1 MVTTIKVPFAS
12 IKFLFIFV
20 ICLFALA
27 LERSSSFSR
36 ELDKV
41 PVDYNVIIQEGLK
54 QNGALLDLS
63 GKKIGDQGLKFLIGS
78 NILKNVKKIDLRY
91 NEITAIGAELFAKQS
106 PLLKLRSLILR
117 HNFLGDKGSAF
128 LARSNSFP
136 NLEEMELGWTE
147 TRDAGAMAFGN
158 THHFKSLRKLDLRG
172 NFLANRT
179 KEALRKSL
187 GHLRSLKLY

>member
-1 MVTTIKVPFAS
+1 MTIKVPFIR
-12 IKFLFIFV
+12 IKFLFV
-20 ICLFALA
+20 LVVCLFALA

-41 PVDYNVIIQEGLK
+41 SIDYNVVIQESLK
-54 QNGALLDLS
+54 RNGVLLDLS

-78 NILKNVKKIDLRY
+78 NILKNVEKIDLRY
-91 NEITAIGAELFAKQS
+91 NEITAIGADLFAKQS
-106 PLLKLRSLILR
+106 PLLKLRILILR
-117 HNFLGDKGSAF
+117 HNFLGDKGAAS

-136 NLEEMELGWTE
+136 NLEEIELGWTE

-187 GHLRSLKLY
+187 GHLKSLKLY

>member
-1 MVTTIKVPFAS
+1 MTIKVANS
-12 IKFLFIFV
+12 KFLFIL
-20 ICLFALA
+20 ITCLFALA
-27 LERSSSFSR
+27 LETSSSFSR

-41 PVDYNVIIQEGLK
+41 LIDYNVVIRESLK
-54 QNGALLDLS
+54 RNGALLDLS
-63 GKKIGDQGLKFLIGS
+63 GKKIGDEGLKFLIDN
-78 NILKNVKKIDLRY
+78 NILKNIEKIDLRY

-117 HNFLGDKGSAF
+117 HNFLGDKGAAS

-147 TRDAGAMAFGN
+147 TRDAGAMAFGK
-158 THHFKSLRKLDLRG
+158 TRHFKSLKKLDLRG

-187 GHLRSLKLY
+187 GHLKSLKLY

>member
-1 MVTTIKVPFAS
+1 MTIKVSFAS
-12 IKFLFIFV
+12 IKFLFILV

-27 LERSSSFSR
+27 LEKSSSFSR

-41 PVDYNVIIQEGLK
+41 SIDYNVVIRESLK
-54 QNGALLDLS
+54 RNGALLDLS
-63 GKKIGDQGLKFLIGS
+63 GKKIGDQGLKFLIDS
-78 NILKNVKKIDLRY
+78 NILKNVEKIDLRY
-91 NEITAIGAELFAKQS
+91 NEITAIGADLFAKQS
-106 PLLKLRSLILR
+106 PLLKLRILILR
-117 HNFLGDKGSAF
+117 HNFLGDKGAAS

-136 NLEEMELGWTE
+136 NLEEIELGWTE

-187 GHLRSLKLY
+187 GHLKSLKLY

>member
-1 MVTTIKVPFAS
+1 MTIKVPFIR
-12 IKFLFIFV
+12 IKFLFV
-20 ICLFALA
+20 LVVCLFALA

-41 PVDYNVIIQEGLK
+41 SIDYNVVIQESLK
-54 QNGALLDLS
+54 RNGALLDLS

-78 NILKNVKKIDLRY
+78 NILKNVEKIDLRY
-91 NEITAIGAELFAKQS
+91 NEITAIGADLFAKQS
-106 PLLKLRSLILR
+106 PLLKLRILILR
-117 HNFLGDKGSAF
+117 HNFLGDKGAAS

-136 NLEEMELGWTE
+136 NLEEIELGWTE

-187 GHLRSLKLY
+187 GHIKSLKLY

>member
-1 MVTTIKVPFAS
+1 MMMTIKVPFIS
-12 IKFLFIFV
+12 IKFLFV
-20 ICLFALA
+20 LVVCLFALA

-41 PVDYNVIIQEGLK
+41 SIDYNVVIQESLK
-54 QNGALLDLS
+54 RNGVLLDLS

-78 NILKNVKKIDLRY
+78 NILKNVEKIDLRY
-91 NEITAIGAELFAKQS
+91 NEITAIGADLFAKQP
-106 PLLKLRSLILR
+106 PLLKLRILILR
-117 HNFLGDKGSAF
+117 HNFLGDKGSAS

-136 NLEEMELGWTE
+136 NLEEIELGWTE

-179 KEALRKSL
+179 KEALRRSL
-187 GHLRSLKLY
+187 GHIKSLKLY

>member
-1 MVTTIKVPFAS
+1 MMTIKVPFIS
-12 IKFLFIFV
+12 IKFLFV
-20 ICLFALA
+20 LVVCLFALA

-41 PVDYNVIIQEGLK
+41 SIDYNVVIQESLK
-54 QNGALLDLS
+54 RNGVLLDLS

-78 NILKNVKKIDLRY
+78 NILKNVEKIDLRY
-91 NEITAIGAELFAKQS
+91 NEITAIGADLFAKQS
-106 PLLKLRSLILR
+106 PLLKLRILILR
-117 HNFLGDKGSAF
+117 HNFLGDKGAAS

-136 NLEEMELGWTE
+136 NLEEIELGWTE

-187 GHLRSLKLY
+187 GHIKSLKLY

>member
-1 MVTTIKVPFAS
+1 MMTIKAPFIS
-12 IKFLFIFV
+12 IKFLFV
-20 ICLFALA
+20 LVVCLLALA

-41 PVDYNVIIQEGLK
+41 SIDYNVVIQESLK
-54 QNGALLDLS
+54 RNGALLDLS

-78 NILKNVKKIDLRY
+78 NILKNVEKIDLRY
-91 NEITAIGAELFAKQS
+91 NEITAIGADLFAKQS

-117 HNFLGDKGSAF
+117 HNFLGDKGSAS

-136 NLEEMELGWTE
+136 NLEEIELGWTE

-187 GHLRSLKLY
+187 GHLKSLKLY

>member
-1 MVTTIKVPFAS
+1 MTIKVPFIR
-12 IKFLFIFV
+12 IKFLFV
-20 ICLFALA
+20 LVVCLFALA

-41 PVDYNVIIQEGLK
+41 SIDYNVVIQESLK
-54 QNGALLDLS
+54 RNGVLLDLS
-63 GKKIGDQGLKFLIGS
+63 GKKIGDQGLKFLIDS
-78 NILKNVKKIDLRY
+78 NILKNVEKIDLRY
-91 NEITAIGAELFAKQS
+91 NEITAIGADLFAKQS
-106 PLLKLRSLILR
+106 PLLKLRILILR
-117 HNFLGDKGSAF
+117 HNFLGDKGAAS

-136 NLEEMELGWTE
+136 NLEEIELGWTE

-187 GHLRSLKLY
+187 GHIKSLKLY

>member
-1 MVTTIKVPFAS
+1 MTIKVPFIR
-12 IKFLFIFV
+12 IKFLFV
-20 ICLFALA
+20 LVVCLFALA

-41 PVDYNVIIQEGLK
+41 SIDYNVVIQESLK
-54 QNGALLDLS
+54 RNGVLLDLS

-78 NILKNVKKIDLRY
+78 NILKNVEKIDLRY
-91 NEITAIGAELFAKQS
+91 NEITAIGADLFAKQS
-106 PLLKLRSLILR
+106 PLLKLRILILR
-117 HNFLGDKGSAF
+117 HNFLGDKGAAS

-136 NLEEMELGWTE
+136 NLEEIELGWTE

-187 GHLRSLKLY
+187 GHIKSLKLY

>member
-1 MVTTIKVPFAS
+1 MTIKIPFIR
-12 IKFLFIFV
+12 IKFLFV
-20 ICLFALA
+20 LVVCLFALA

-41 PVDYNVIIQEGLK
+41 SIDYNVVIQESLK
-54 QNGALLDLS
+54 RNGVLLDLS

-78 NILKNVKKIDLRY
+78 NILKNVEKIDLRY
-91 NEITAIGAELFAKQS
+91 NEITAIGADLFAKQS
-106 PLLKLRSLILR
+106 PLLKLRILILR
-117 HNFLGDKGSAF
+117 HNFLGDKGAAS

-136 NLEEMELGWTE
+136 NLEEIELGWTE

-187 GHLRSLKLY
+187 GHIKSLKLY

>member
-1 MVTTIKVPFAS
+1 MIKVTFTN
-12 IKFLFIFV
+12 IKFLFVLV
-20 ICLFALA
+20 ICLFVLS

-41 PVDYNVIIQEGLK
+41 SIDYNIVIQESLK
-54 QNGALLDLS
+54 RNGTLLDLS

-78 NILKNVKKIDLRY
+78 NVLENVEKIDLRY
-91 NEITAIGAELFAKQS
+91 NQITAIGAELFAKQP
-106 PLLKLRSLILR
+106 PLFKLRSLILR

-136 NLEEMELGWTE
+136 NLEEIELGWTE
-147 TRDAGAMAFGN
+147 TRDAGAMAFGKS
-158 THHFKSLRKLDLRG
+158 HHFKSLRKLDLRG

-187 GHLRSLKLY
+187 GHLKSLKLY

>member
-1 MVTTIKVPFAS
+1 MVMTIKVANS
-12 IKFLFIFV
+12 KFLFFLIT
-20 ICLFALA
+20 CLFALA
-27 LERSSSFSR
+27 LETSSSFSR

-41 PVDYNVIIQEGLK
+41 SIDYNVVIRESLK
-54 QNGALLDLS
+54 RNGTLLDLS
-63 GKKIGDQGLKFLIGS
+63 GKKIGDQGLKFLIDN
-78 NILKNVKKIDLRY
+78 NILKNIEKIDLRY

-117 HNFLGDKGSAF
+117 HNFLGDKGAAS

-136 NLEEMELGWTE
+136 NLEEIELGWTE

-187 GHLRSLKLY
+187 GHLKSLKLY